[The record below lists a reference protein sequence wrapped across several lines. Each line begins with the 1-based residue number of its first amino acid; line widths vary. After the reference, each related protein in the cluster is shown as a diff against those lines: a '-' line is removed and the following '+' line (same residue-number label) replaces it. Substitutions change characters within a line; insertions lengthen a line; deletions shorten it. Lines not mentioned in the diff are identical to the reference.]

1 MDGGSLVKKFQEA
14 QMCLTPEA
22 LQLLEERGEEEA
34 EKVLGAL
41 RGKEFIVTQELV
53 RRVLEPAPKVQ
64 VEERRESSHAE
75 LSHTSF
81 KPLAAEVEAK
91 VEVLRDVTGKSYS
104 RGEVR
109 DFLNLFLD
117 RYQRLKDLF
126 RERSDY
132 ADPLP
137 LKELKNMEEGELV
150 RVVGMVAE
158 KRETPGGHLLIKL
171 EDPTGQAAVWI
182 FRGKSEELL
191 EKAAEV
197 IPDEVIGVEG
207 TVRSGDKFPRIVAR
221 EIAWPDL
228 PVRAAPARAEEPVCA
243 VLISDLHVGSKM
255 FLRETF
261 EKFLSWLEGKV
272 GKEEHRDLASRT
284 KYLVL
289 AGDLVDGI
297 GIYPQQ
303 EEELYLHDIFQQY
316 EEVARLLERVP
327 DYITLILS
335 PGNHDA
341 VRPSEPQPAI
351 PPEVGGKLYD
361 LNSVMVGNPA
371 WVSLHGVKFLIYHGR
386 SFDDLASTLPG
397 TGRNE
402 VSSMMIRL
410 LKGRH
415 LAPMYGGKVAVVP
428 EERDFLVIDE
438 VPDVLHCG
446 HIHIS
451 GLKKYKGVWAVNS
464 GTFQGMTSYMRERG
478 IIPTPGKVTVIDLQK
493 NHPSVINFA

>member
-1 MDGGSLVKKFQEA
+1 MDGGSLVRKFQEA

-22 LQLLEERGEEEA
+22 LRLLEGRGEEEA
-34 EKVLGAL
+34 EKVLLAL

-53 RRVLEPAPKVQ
+53 RRVLEPAPEVQ
-64 VEERRESSHAE
+64 EEGRME

-81 KPLAAEVEAK
+81 KPLAAEVEAR

-104 RGEVR
+104 RGEVK

-117 RYQRLKDLF
+117 RYERLRGLL

-132 ADPLP
+132 ADALP
-137 LKELKNMEEGELV
+137 LRELRGMEEGELV

-158 KRETPGGHLLIKL
+158 RRETAGGHLLIRL
-171 EDPTGQAAVWI
+171 EDPTGQAAVWV
-182 FRGKSEELL
+182 FRGKSEELM

-197 IPDEVIGVEG
+197 VPDEVIGVEG
-207 TVRSGDKFPRIVAR
+207 TVRSGDKLPRIVAR
-221 EIAWPDL
+221 DIVWPDL
-228 PVRAAPARAEEPVCA
+228 PVRAAANRAEEPVCA

-255 FLRETF
+255 FLRGTF

-272 GKEEHRDLASRT
+272 GKASQRDMASRT
-284 KYLVL
+284 KYLVV

-303 EEELYLHDIFQQY
+303 EEELYLDDIFQQY

-327 DYITLILS
+327 DYIKIILA

-351 PPEVGGKLYD
+351 PREVGGRLYD

-397 TGRNE
+397 EGRNE

-410 LKGRH
+410 LKKRH

-451 GLKKYKGVWAVNS
+451 GLGKYKKVWAVNS

-478 IIPTPGKVTVIDLQK
+478 IVPTPGRVTVMDLQK
-493 NHPSVINFA
+493 NHPWVIDFA

>member
-1 MDGGSLVKKFQEA
+1 MDGESLVKRFQEA

-22 LQLLEERGEEEA
+22 LQLLEERREEEV
-34 EKVLGAL
+34 ERVLEAL
-41 RGKEFIVTQELV
+41 RGKEFIVTLEMV
-53 RRVLEPAPKVQ
+53 KKILEPASKFS
-64 VEERRESSHAE
+64 REGIGE
-75 LSHTSF
+75 VSHTSF
-81 KPLAAEVEAK
+81 KPLAAEVEDR

-117 RYQRLKDLF
+117 RYRRLKELL

-137 LKELKNMEEGELV
+137 LKELATLEEGELV

-158 KRETPGGHLLIKL
+158 KKETPGGHLVIKL

-182 FRGKSEELL
+182 FRGKSEELW

-207 TVRSGDKFPRIVAR
+207 TVRSGDKLPRIVAR
-221 EIAWPDL
+221 DIVWPDL
-228 PVRAAPARAEEPVCA
+228 PMREHPTMAEEPVCA
-243 VLISDLHVGSKM
+243 VLLSDLHIGSKM
-255 FLRETF
+255 FLREVF
-261 EKFLSWLEGKV
+261 ERFLNWLEGKA
-272 GKEEHRDLASRT
+272 GNASQRNLASRT
-284 KYLVL
+284 KYVVV

-303 EEELYLHDIFQQY
+303 EEELYLHDIFRQY
-316 EEVARLLERVP
+316 EEVARLLERIP
-327 DYITLILS
+327 DHIKLILS

-351 PPEVGGKLYD
+351 PKEVAGRLYE

-371 WVSLHGVKFLIYHGR
+371 WISLHGVKFLIYHGR
-386 SFDDLASTLPG
+386 SFDDLVSILPG
-397 TGRNE
+397 SSRNDI
-402 VSSMMIRL
+402 SSMMVRL
-410 LKGRH
+410 LKKRH
-415 LAPMYGGKVAVVP
+415 LAPMYGGKVAMVP

-451 GLKKYKGVWAVNS
+451 GLKKYRGVWAVNS

-478 IIPTPGKVTVIDLQK
+478 IVPTPGIVTVIDLQK
-493 NHPSVINFA
+493 NQPSVMRFA

>member
-1 MDGGSLVKKFQEA
+1 MEGGSLVRRFQEA
-14 QMCLTPEA
+14 RMCLTPEA
-22 LQLLEERGEEEA
+22 LRLLEGRGEEEVG
-34 EKVLGAL
+34 KVLEAL
-41 RGKEFIVTQELV
+41 KGREFIVTPEVV
-53 RRVLEPAPKVQ
+53 RRILEPVKPLPR
-64 VEERRESSHAE
+64 EEEAGGVRE

-81 KPLAAEVEAK
+81 KPLAAEVEER

-117 RYQRLKDLF
+117 RYRKLKELLA
-126 RERSDY
+126 ERSDY
-132 ADPLP
+132 ANPLP
-137 LKELKNMEEGELV
+137 LRELVTLEEGELV

-158 KRETPGGHLLIKL
+158 KRETPGGHLVIRL

-182 FRGKSEELL
+182 FRGKSGELW

-207 TVRSGDKFPRIVAR
+207 TVRSGDKLPRIVAR
-221 EIAWPDL
+221 DIVWPDL
-228 PVRAAPARAEEPVCA
+228 PMREGPARAEEPICA
-243 VLISDLHVGSKM
+243 VLLSDLHVGSRM
-255 FLRETF
+255 FLREVF
-261 EKFLSWLEGKV
+261 EKFLNWLEGKTE
-272 GKEEHRDLASRT
+272 GAIQRDLASRT
-284 KYLVL
+284 KYVVV

-303 EEELYLHDIFQQY
+303 EEELYLHDIFRQY
-316 EEVARLLERVP
+316 EEVAGLLERIP
-327 DYITLILS
+327 DHIKLILS

-351 PPEVGGKLYD
+351 PREVAGKLYE

-386 SFDDLASTLPG
+386 SFDDLASFLPG
-397 TGRNE
+397 SKNDIP
-402 VSSMMIRL
+402 SMMVRL
-410 LKGRH
+410 LRKRH
-415 LAPMYGGKVAVVP
+415 LAPMYGGKVAMVP
-428 EERDFLVIDE
+428 EERDFLVIDG

-451 GLKKYKGVWAVNS
+451 GLKKYRGTWAVNS

-478 IIPTPGKVTVIDLQK
+478 IVPTPGIVTVMDLQK
-493 NHPSVINFA
+493 NLPLVMRFA